1 MFARDLGSRPPLVR
15 PRLVVETRLLSLF
28 NFYNRGGT
36 GYTRYVPHH
45 VCHVHHHVPLRPT
58 FTKYNPKLGFG
69 RWTRAARRMGAV
81 DKGVDMDSVTDRKG
95 KLDTKVADDL
105 LMDASVLQLMENPK
119 VAGAIARLKEEPGC
133 FAQMCAD
140 DPELGALPM

>member
-1 MFARDLGSRPPLVR
+1 MCHITFATFTKYRAP
-15 PRLVVETRLLSLF
+15 
-28 NFYNRGGT
+28 
-36 GYTRYVPHH
+36 
-45 VCHVHHHVPLRPT
+45 PT
-58 FTKYNPKLGFG
+58 FTKYSPKLGFG

-140 DPELGALPM
+140 DPELGALPMSKPRPMWPD

>member
-1 MFARDLGSRPPLVR
+1 MCHITFATFTITRPQR
-15 PRLVVETRLLSLF
+15 S
-28 NFYNRGGT
+28 
-36 GYTRYVPHH
+36 
-45 VCHVHHHVPLRPT
+45 T